1 MLIIDKVNIL
11 PDIYSTAKT
20 LRFNIIETD
29 KSGNS
34 PLFGKIRVNP
44 NGGEEAMGPI
54 IFKYGIGYDENSGQM
69 LFGWKIR

>member
-1 MLIIDKVNIL
+1 MILLQQTSVTGDGMLIIDKVNIL

-44 NGGEEAMGPI
+44 NGGEAMGPI
-54 IFKYGIGYDENSGQM
+54 FQIWNR
-69 LFGWKIR
+69 L